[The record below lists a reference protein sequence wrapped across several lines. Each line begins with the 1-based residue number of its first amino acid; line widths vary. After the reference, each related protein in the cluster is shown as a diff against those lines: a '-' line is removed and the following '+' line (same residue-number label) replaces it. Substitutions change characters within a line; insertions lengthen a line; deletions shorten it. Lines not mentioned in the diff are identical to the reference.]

1 MGCGGVGWG
10 GNSVVVAPEARPAW
24 PRRPQLIACACA
36 IVAGNCSVSC
46 LLLQVAPLVVVCACG
61 VHDLNR
67 PTPPPNPCHR
77 PRRRDLAIILLHS
90 GDVPA
95 ARRELR
101 AYMAAVNASANSG
114 SVRAAAG
121 GGAGGAGAAVGAG
134 SSVGA
139 GAGYWSGM
147 GGPLG
152 PDPFDLVLCRRL
164 LVTLEGLGVG
174 AGEEAEGLEAE
185 PLSVEATLRLPPPWE
200 RAHGGGGGGQA
211 LPLTW

>member
-1 MGCGGVGWG
+1 MVARGVTGL
-10 GNSVVVAPEARPAW
+10 SRVAAWRLERGIFTSPGAGDMRRARAACERLVLLAADRYPEE
-24 PRRPQLIACACA
+24 
-36 IVAGNCSVSC
+36 
-46 LLLQVAPLVVVCACG
+46 
-61 VHDLNR
+61 
-67 PTPPPNPCHR
+67 
-77 PRRRDLAIILLHS
+77 RRDLAIILLHS

>member
-1 MGCGGVGWG
+1 MRRARAACERLVLL
-10 GNSVVVAPEARPAW
+10 AADRYPEE
-24 PRRPQLIACACA
+24 
-36 IVAGNCSVSC
+36 
-46 LLLQVAPLVVVCACG
+46 
-61 VHDLNR
+61 
-67 PTPPPNPCHR
+67 
-77 PRRRDLAIILLHS
+77 RRDLAIILLHS

-114 SVRAAAG
+114 S
-121 GGAGGAGAAVGAG
+121 
-134 SSVGA
+134 
-139 GAGYWSGM
+139 
-147 GGPLG
+147 
-152 PDPFDLVLCRRL
+152 
-164 LVTLEGLGVG
+164 GLGVG